1 MKAARSFARLSGLSY
16 PKLACRAALNHGAL
30 GHSCTPFLSQ
40 APWQSRRLLSSR
52 NPGGLK
58 EILRISDEVS
68 DAVAT
73 NKPVVAL
80 ESTIYTHGAL
90 GQDLKLE
97 AIVRENGGVP
107 AVIGILDG
115 VPTVGLTPEELE
127 RMVNAGTAVKAS
139 RRDLAYL
146 TGMVSHFPSRS
157 HLPHLVWLRHDQA
170 IDVSGLRS
178 TFHL

>member
-1 MKAARSFARLSGLSY
+1 M
-16 PKLACRAALNHGAL
+16 
-30 GHSCTPFLSQ
+30 
-40 APWQSRRLLSSR
+40 
-52 NPGGLK
+52 
-58 EILRISDEVS
+58 LRISEEVS

-90 GQDLKLE
+90 GEDLRLE

-127 RMVNAGTAVKAS
+127 RMVNSGTATKVS

-146 TGMVSHFPSRS
+146 SGMVSDSP
-157 HLPHLVWLRHDQA
+157 
-170 IDVSGLRS
+170 
-178 TFHL
+178 

>member
-1 MKAARSFARLSGLSY
+1 MRATQPLTYLSSLSHHPNRLAS
-16 PKLACRAALNHGAL
+16 RVALNHGARL
-30 GHSCTPFLSQ
+30 YPRSSSPCQ
-40 APWQSRRLLSSR
+40 APWQSCRRLSSHNLGSLR
-52 NPGGLK
+52 K
-58 EILRISDEVS
+58 ILRISDEVS

-90 GQDLKLE
+90 GEDLRLE

-127 RMVNAGTAVKAS
+127 RMVNSGTAAKAS

-146 TGMVSHFPSRS
+146 SGMVSRFPLPSALDHFFALLHARS
-157 HLPHLVWLRHDQA
+157 SDLR
-170 IDVSGLRS
+170 
-178 TFHL
+178 F

>member
-1 MKAARSFARLSGLSY
+1 MRATRSLASLAGLSRHSNG
-16 PKLACRAALNHGAL
+16 LACHGGRAYLRSSSA
-30 GHSCTPFLSQ
+30 SR
-40 APWQSRRLLSSR
+40 APWQSRRWLSSH
-52 NPGGLK
+52 NFGSLK
-58 EILRISDEVS
+58 KVLRVSEEVT

-90 GQDLKLE
+90 GEDLKLE

-127 RMVNAGTAVKAS
+127 RMVSSGTATKAS

-146 TGMVSHFPSRS
+146 AGMVRNSQSWFPLSRPLHFAAAEPC
-157 HLPHLVWLRHDQA
+157 P
-170 IDVSGLRS
+170 
-178 TFHL
+178 